1 MNEGM
6 TRTEAIAAINAK
18 LSSLDDDG
26 VLAVASIVEDI
37 AADGDLPRALTA
49 RELALI
55 EQSKEDFTAGR
66 VVSQEDYRADMDAF
80 LSQRRAKLP
89 KSA

>member
-1 MNEGM
+1 MYDGM

-55 EQSKEDFTAGR
+55 EQSKEDFKAGR
-66 VVSQEDYRADMDAF
+66 VVAQEDYRADMDAF

>member
-1 MNEGM
+1 M
-6 TRTEAIAAINAK
+6 
-18 LSSLDDDG
+18 
-26 VLAVASIVEDI
+26 LAVASIVEDI
-37 AADGDLPRALTA
+37 AADGELPRALTT

-55 EQSKEDFTAGR
+55 EQSKEDFKSGR
-66 VVSQEDYRADMDAF
+66 VVSQEDYCAEMDAF